1 MPPTDAVAGLLEAA
15 EHAADVAAAPPAS
28 PFVAFVGDAA
38 PESLAWAVG
47 ARAVRLLPAPT
58 DPADPIHPDLPS
70 LHLGWRARSWLRQVL
85 ELGRRPLAV
94 VFSGPRPD
102 ATVAYSVLREAAAT
116 RELDLAPCL
125 HVDLPGLGYRTTAV
139 YRRRRLVQARR
150 RLLDLAGT
158 TGAGDAEATIRS
170 VAEERDRRL
179 ARLADLA
186 RSDRPSV
193 AARELLLARRA
204 GAWLGPS
211 EHVELLDS
219 LIRAHESDTGAA
231 GRTGR
236 RALVIA
242 SDLPIDVA
250 VAMDD
255 RDVVVGLLDPTRVGA
270 PGGAPTAASTSS
282 EDVVAHVHDAALA
295 HRAEVIQVV
304 SWEGDEPDLWDAA
317 RIEHA
322 PPPGVAVER
331 VRLPDGSA
339 DAVLHAV
346 TGRSDRRPSPSPTG
360 TPPKARPGRDRG
372 GDRGGDRAE
381 RSRKTLTA
389 TESFA
394 QHQRAWFDEVTARA
408 RDGEPFAVVNAD
420 FPHELLRAM
429 DIPYVVNQWWASVV
443 GAKRQSPGFMA
454 ALADHGYAADV
465 EPYSTHG
472 LASAF
477 VPPDEQP
484 WGGLP
489 RPTIVGAM
497 LGTAPT
503 AKVFRSWGHETGA
516 EVVLVE
522 RTPEGRWDPPRNW
535 WEVLPEHWD
544 TALEPA
550 RLDLLRDELVGVI
563 RTLERTTGRVF
574 DEDVFHEVLDLANQQ
589 ALASRRTR
597 DLIARTHP
605 CPAGIVDQMPATM
618 IPQWHRGTHWAAD
631 AARRV
636 GDEVAGR
643 ADAGM
648 GVVDPERVRLMWVGR
663 GFWGNTAL
671 YQSLEHSHG
680 AVFVWSMYLGL
691 AADGYLR
698 HLTDDQD
705 PLRALASRFVTMGD
719 ELRMPSWAAP
729 WHVKEAH
736 AHGVD
741 GAVAVSDAD
750 PFVVEA
756 LRASGVPVL
765 ELPLHNLQADASDRA
780 LALLEPF
787 VEDLARDRA
796 PQTN

>member
-1 MPPTDAVAGLLEAA
+1 MPPTDPVTGLLDAA
-15 EHAADVAAAPPAS
+15 RHAADVAAAPPGM

-58 DPADPIHPDLPS
+58 DPADPVHPSLPS
-70 LHLGWRARSWLRQVL
+70 LDLGWRARSWLRQVL

-102 ATVAYSVLREAAAT
+102 ATAAYSVLREAAVT

-125 HVDLPGLGYRTTAV
+125 HLDLPGLAHRTTSV
-139 YRRRRLVQARR
+139 YRRRRLDEARR
-150 RLLDLAGT
+150 RLLDVAGT
-158 TGAGDAEATIRS
+158 AGSTDEEAAIRS
-170 VAEERDRRL
+170 VADERDLLL

-193 AARELLLARRA
+193 GGRALLLARRA
-204 GAWLGPS
+204 GAWLAPR
-211 EHVELLDS
+211 EHADLLDA
-219 LIRAHESDTGAA
+219 LIRTHEASTGAP

-250 VAMDD
+250 AALDA

-270 PGGAPTAASTSS
+270 PGDVPTAASVSP
-282 EDVVAHVHDAALA
+282 EDVVAHVHEAAVA
-295 HRAEVIQVV
+295 HRAEVVHVV

-322 PPPGVAVER
+322 PPPGATVER

-346 TGRSDRRPSPSPTG
+346 TGHPVPPAAPSPQGRPPTARPRRDRDDDRSD
-360 TPPKARPGRDRG
+360 
-372 GDRGGDRAE
+372 

-472 LASAF
+472 LASAI
-477 VPPDEQP
+477 VSPDEQP

-497 LGTAPT
+497 LGSAPT
-503 AKVFRSWGHETGA
+503 AKIFHSWGHETGA

-522 RTPEGRWDPPRNW
+522 RTPEGRWDPPRDW

-550 RLDLLRDELVGVI
+550 RLDLLRDELVGVVRI
-563 RTLERTTGRVF
+563 LERATGRVF
-574 DEDVFHEVLDLANQQ
+574 DEDAFLEVLDLANQQ
-589 ALASRRTR
+589 ALASRQTR

-636 GDEVAGR
+636 RDEVAAR
-643 ADAGM
+643 VDAGR

-671 YQSLEHSHG
+671 YQSLERSHG
-680 AVFVWSMYLGL
+680 AVFVWSMYLAL
-691 AADGYLR
+691 AADGYVR
-698 HLTDDQD
+698 HLADGQD

-750 PFVVEA
+750 PFVIEA

-796 PQTN
+796 PQTR